1 MGINLTNF
9 LSSKSKNKRMT
20 EFQDLDH
27 IDGVSISTVSANL
40 YKDPRDDL
48 VMFYFRD
55 GANFASVYTQSKVVS
70 ENIKWNLNQKIK
82 KVFSLVVNT
91 RNANCFTGKQ
101 GYKSL
106 EKIAENISEKLT
118 KKQIDDEDQPKKIRP
133 REIIFGCTGTIGEI
147 FPEEKIISTVSD

>member
-9 LSSKSKNKRMT
+9 LSSKSKNKRMM

-40 YKDPRDDL
+40 YENNRDDL

-55 GANFASVYTQSKVVS
+55 GAQHASVYTQSKIVS
-70 ENIKWNLNQKIK
+70 ENIKWNLNQKVK
-82 KVFSLVVNT
+82 KIFSLIINT

-106 EKIAENISEKLT
+106 ERIAELASENYQKSKKKT
-118 KKQIDDEDQPKKIRP
+118 KMSQKK
-133 REIIFGCTGTIGEI
+133 
-147 FPEEKIISTVSD
+147 